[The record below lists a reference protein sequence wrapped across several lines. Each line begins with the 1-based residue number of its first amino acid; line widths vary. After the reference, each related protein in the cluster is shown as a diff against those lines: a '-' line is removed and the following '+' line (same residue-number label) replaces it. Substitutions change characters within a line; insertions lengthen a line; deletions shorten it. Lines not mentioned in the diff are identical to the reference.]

1 MYDLPEPKPTA
12 PAAGQATRDTVIDQA
27 ADQMLAA
34 LNDAI
39 AREKHQTSYNDP
51 DLPGHRDGPQIGDTP
66 PVPQPDSRIVPP
78 WALGLAVGSIGVGA
92 GVTGLGC
99 GIWLACKGLS
109 SVIHSLSTV
118 TLAGVLTVAIPFAGA
133 AMLATAIGG
142 AISKARQ
149 APTTTNNHFNG
160 TVRIHQDQRTDR
172 TRNVGVWVR
181 DQRQQ

>member
-1 MYDLPEPKPTA
+1 MTVLPEPPSA
-12 PAAGQATRDTVIDQA
+12 SAAGQATATDADREMIRRLMA
-27 ADQMLAA
+27 AVDE
-34 LNDAI
+34 I
-39 AREKHQTSYNDP
+39 PSPTSYSNP
-51 DLPGHRDGPQIGDTP
+51 DLPSHKDGPQIGTTP
-66 PVPQPDSRIVPP
+66 PVAQPDSRIVPP

-92 GVTGLGC
+92 GITGLGC

-149 APTTTNNHFNG
+149 AATTTHNHYNG
-160 TVRIHQDQRTDR
+160 NVHQEETH
-172 TRNVGVWVR
+172 TTIKGVWAKNTNR
-181 DQRQQ
+181 